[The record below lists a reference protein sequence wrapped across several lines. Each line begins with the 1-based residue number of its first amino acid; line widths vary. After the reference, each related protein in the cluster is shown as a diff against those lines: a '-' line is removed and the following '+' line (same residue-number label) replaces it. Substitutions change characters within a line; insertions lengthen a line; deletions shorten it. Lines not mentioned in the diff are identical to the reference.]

1 MRARTS
7 STVSLKLP
15 AAAVEPVD
23 ERESVLALLF
33 AENHTALVRL
43 ATLLGAGSEAEDM
56 VSEALSFDQDAE
68 EQMICTDMCRPGYPS
83 FFETQFDD
91 FLHARGRGD
100 LPDVD
105 LLTVAENSLN
115 HGAYFRRRDPEP

>member
-1 MRARTS
+1 VRARTS

-56 VSEALSFDQDAE
+56 VSEAFYRVFRHWERDQGPEAVLPYLRATV
-68 EQMICTDMCRPGYPS
+68 CNLTR
-83 FFETQFDD
+83 TQ
-91 FLHARGRGD
+91 A
-100 LPDVD
+100 
-105 LLTVAENSLN
+105 
-115 HGAYFRRRDPEP
+115 